1 MVSCRLSQGSSAI
14 RNLHTGW
21 ESETSGERTVQA
33 VQGSRLGRF
42 VSTNKMGAKTCRSV
56 KKNQMA
62 MRRSLRYGNSRIDM
76 ASYGVIIAQKNG
88 LISTFVQV
96 WVSENVR
103 IMKTIPVG
111 VCYCISMHG
120 YMG

>member
-1 MVSCRLSQGSSAI
+1 
-14 RNLHTGW
+14 
-21 ESETSGERTVQA
+21 
-33 VQGSRLGRF
+33 
-42 VSTNKMGAKTCRSV
+42 
-56 KKNQMA
+56 
-62 MRRSLRYGNSRIDM
+62 M

-96 WVSENVR
+96 WVSGDVR
-103 IMKTIPVG
+103 IMKTIPIG

>member
-1 MVSCRLSQGSSAI
+1 
-14 RNLHTGW
+14 
-21 ESETSGERTVQA
+21 
-33 VQGSRLGRF
+33 
-42 VSTNKMGAKTCRSV
+42 MGAKTWSNYV
-56 KKNQMA
+56 NLPDGNEAKPA
-62 MRRSLRYGNSRIDM
+62 YFSNSRIDM

-96 WVSENVR
+96 WVSGDVR
-103 IMKTIPVG
+103 IMKTIPIG

>member
-1 MVSCRLSQGSSAI
+1 MLFAICILAGRAKPRESVLSRLSRAPGLEGSFP
-14 RNLHTGW
+14 
-21 ESETSGERTVQA
+21 Q
-33 VQGSRLGRF
+33 
-42 VSTNKMGAKTCRSV
+42 TNGRSV

>member
-1 MVSCRLSQGSSAI
+1 MLFAICILAGRAKPRESVLSRLSRAPGLEGSFPQTKWG
-14 RNLHTGW
+14 LKHG
-21 ESETSGERTVQA
+21 
-33 VQGSRLGRF
+33 
-42 VSTNKMGAKTCRSV
+42 RSV